1 MAIVNLL
8 SLREQVYN
16 YLRDQMHKGHIMP
29 DVMLNL
35 NEISKILGV
44 SKTPLRDALIRLEAE
59 GFVAIY
65 PRKGVSVN
73 QLTLHDI
80 HDIYQIIGAIEGEV
94 LREIFGS
101 IKKRHIDKL
110 RSLNA
115 EMRNVLHR
123 QKYYEYYTLNLDF
136 HNVFLQLSKNT
147 SLDRTLMPL
156 KQRLY
161 DFQFRP
167 YVHAWE
173 DRNCKEHDQIIESI
187 EQGRQ
192 EEAIHLLR
200 DVHWS
205 YSVQEEFIRQFYQ
218 ASGPV

>member
-1 MAIVNLL
+1 M
-8 SLREQVYN
+8 
-16 YLRDQMHKGHIMP
+16 
-29 DVMLNL
+29 
-35 NEISKILGV
+35 
-44 SKTPLRDALIRLEAE
+44 
-59 GFVAIY
+59 
-65 PRKGVSVN
+65 
-73 QLTLHDI
+73 
-80 HDIYQIIGAIEGEV
+80 
-94 LREIFGS
+94 
-101 IKKRHIDKL
+101 
-110 RSLNA
+110 
-115 EMRNVLHR
+115 LHR

-192 EEAIHLLR
+192 EEAILWFPPICPRLNR
-200 DVHWS
+200 S
-205 YSVQEEFIRQFYQ
+205 L
-218 ASGPV
+218 